1 MPCLLTNYLLRF
13 AQLQLVLNQWV
24 CPGVKVVSCLADYD
38 IMIGKICELRQF
50 LTSSIYRTLEK
61 ANKYTIKV
69 KVCVMEANE
78 HIHFPST
85 RSHTHTSP
93 NRQNVICVHTVF
105 FFFLFLF
112 H

>member
-13 AQLQLVLNQWV
+13 AQLQLVSNQWV

-38 IMIGKICELRQF
+38 IMIGQNGKLRQF
-50 LTSSIYRTLEK
+50 LTISIYRTLEK
-61 ANKYTIKV
+61 ANNYTIEV

-85 RSHTHTSP
+85 HSHTQTSTNTHTHTDFQKS
-93 NRQNVICVHTVF
+93 QTVQK
-105 FFFLFLF
+105 
-112 H
+112 